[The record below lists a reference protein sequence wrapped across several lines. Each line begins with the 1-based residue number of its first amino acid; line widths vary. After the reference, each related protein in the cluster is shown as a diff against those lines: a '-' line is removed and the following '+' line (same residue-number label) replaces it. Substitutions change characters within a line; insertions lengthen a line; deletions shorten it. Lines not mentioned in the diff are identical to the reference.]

1 MVLNYITSYFST
13 LMILFMLL
21 VIMFVNRKSQ
31 IPAAALF
38 RTCVVLIF
46 VISVFDFMDQMT
58 TGGCLFSSYRSFP
71 VFLSAPAGSGVCQA
85 AKPR

>member
-58 TGGCLFSSYRSFP
+58 TGGTGYTYPFELMENRAIFSD
-71 VFLSAPAGSGVCQA
+71 LS
-85 AKPR
+85 